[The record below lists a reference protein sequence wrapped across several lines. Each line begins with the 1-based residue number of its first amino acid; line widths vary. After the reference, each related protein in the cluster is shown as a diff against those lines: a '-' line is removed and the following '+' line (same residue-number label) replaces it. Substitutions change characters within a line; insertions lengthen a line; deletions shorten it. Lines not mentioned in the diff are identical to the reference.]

1 MIKVNMCWYLIHV
14 ILAMGLGLA
23 HRGQEKTKKKS

>member
-1 MIKVNMCWYLIHV
+1 V

-23 HRGQEKTKKKS
+23 HGGQEKTKKKPRKNLNKKNIKW

>member
-1 MIKVNMCWYLIHV
+1 MCWYLIHV

-23 HRGQEKTKKKS
+23 HGGQEKTKKKSQQKKY